1 MPAGN
6 RKRPWHDF
14 LQPANDNPTFASTN
28 YTDLGETMGGAL
40 SRFCCM
46 AFVLLCIVCGGDEF
60 ASAQDYPSKPIRII
74 VPYPPGGFNDTLART
89 LGHRLTEKWG
99 QPVIVDNRPG
109 AGGTIGT
116 NIAAKASPDGY
127 TLLIASFAFA
137 VNPALYTSLPY
148 DPDRDFAPIV
158 LAATTPNLLVVNP
171 QLPVQSVKDLVAFAK
186 ANPGKLNYA
195 SAGNGSSNH
204 LSMELFKM
212 LTRITIVQVPYKG
225 TAPAVN
231 ELMGGQVNLMF
242 DNAPNVLQQ
251 VKAGKLRALAV
262 SSKQRLPIVKDLPSV
277 AEAGVPGFDVSV
289 WFGVLAPAGTPRAV
303 IHRLNTE
310 INAILQLAQ
319 IRQDFTNQGVEPAGS
334 TPEEFALFIAAQK
347 TKWSKVVKESGIK
360 AE

>member
-1 MPAGN
+1 MHGAISRLCYVVLALFCMVSGAN
-6 RKRPWHDF
+6 R
-14 LQPANDNPTFASTN
+14 PT
-28 YTDLGETMGGAL
+28 L
-40 SRFCCM
+40 
-46 AFVLLCIVCGGDEF
+46 
-60 ASAQDYPSKPIRII
+60 AQDYPSKPIRLV

-89 LGHRLTEKWG
+89 LGQKLTASWH

-109 AGGTIGT
+109 GGSTIGT
-116 NIAAKASPDGY
+116 NIAAKAAADGY

-137 VNPALYTSLPY
+137 VNPSLYSSLPY

-171 QLPVQSVKDLVAFAK
+171 QMPVHSIKDLIAFAK

-212 LTRITIVQVPYKG
+212 LTGIDMVHVPYKG
-225 TAPAVN
+225 SAPAVN
-231 ELMGGQVNLMF
+231 DLLGGQVNLMF
-242 DNAPNVLQQ
+242 DNAPNVLPQ

-262 SSKQRLPIVKDLPSV
+262 SSKQRSPIVKDLPSV

-289 WFGVLAPAGTPRAV
+289 WFGVMAPAGTPRSV
-303 IHRLNTE
+303 IDRLNAE
-310 INAILQLAQ
+310 INAILHLAQ
-319 IRQDFTNQGVEPAGS
+319 IRQAFTNQGVEAAGS
-334 TPEEFALFIAAQK
+334 TPEEFASFLAAQK
-347 TKWSKVVKESGIK
+347 MKWSRVVKESGAK

>member
-1 MPAGN
+1 MM
-6 RKRPWHDF
+6 R
-14 LQPANDNPTFASTN
+14 
-28 YTDLGETMGGAL
+28 GAL
-40 SRFCCM
+40 SNLCYM
-46 AFVLLCIVCGGDEF
+46 VVLVCLMCGAGRPTF
-60 ASAQDYPSKPIRII
+60 AQDYPSKPIRII

-89 LGHRLTEKWG
+89 LGQKLTASWH

-109 AGGTIGT
+109 GGSTIGT
-116 NIAAKASPDGY
+116 NIAAKAAADGY

-137 VNPALYTSLPY
+137 VNPALYNSLPY
-148 DPDRDFAPIV
+148 DPDRDFAPVV

-171 QLPVQSVKDLVAFAK
+171 QMPAYSVKDLVAFAK

-212 LTRITIVQVPYKG
+212 LTGIDIVHVPYKG
-225 TAPAVN
+225 SAPAVN
-231 ELMGGQVNLMF
+231 DLLGGQVNLMF

-262 SSKQRLPIVKDLPSV
+262 SSRQRSPIVKDLPTV

-289 WFGVLAPAGTPRAV
+289 WFGVIAPAGTPRPV
-303 IHRLNTE
+303 IDRLNME
-310 INAILQLAQ
+310 INAILKFAQ
-319 IRQDFTNQGVEPAGS
+319 IRQAFTNQGVEPAGS
-334 TPEEFALFIAAQK
+334 SPEEFASFLAAQK
-347 TKWSKVVKESGIK
+347 TKWSRVVRESGVK

>member
-6 RKRPWHDF
+6 RRRPWRDF
-14 LQPANDNPTFASTN
+14 LQPANNNRLYEHDST
-28 YTDLGETMGGAL
+28 DSGETMRGAL
-40 SRFCCM
+40 TRFCCM
-46 AFVLLCIVCGGDEF
+46 AFVLLCIVCEGDEQ
-60 ASAQDYPSKPIRII
+60 ASAQDYPGKPIRII

-89 LGHRLTEKWG
+89 LGHRLTQKWG

-109 AGGTIGT
+109 AGSTIGT
-116 NIAAKASPDGY
+116 NLAAKASPDGY

-137 VNPALYTSLPY
+137 VNPALYASLPY

-171 QLPVQSVKDLVAFAK
+171 QLPVQSIKDLVAFAK

-212 LTRITIVQVPYKG
+212 LTGIDIVHVPYKG
-225 TAPAVN
+225 SAPAVN
-231 ELMGGQVNLMF
+231 DLMGGQVNLMF

-262 SSKQRLPIVKDLPSV
+262 SSKQRLPIVKELPSV

-289 WFGVLAPAGTPRAV
+289 WFGVLAPANTPRSV

-310 INAILQLAQ
+310 INAILQLSQ
-319 IRQDFTNQGVEPAGS
+319 IRQDFTNQGVETAGG
-334 TPEEFALFIAAQK
+334 TPEEFALFLAAQR
-347 TKWSKVVKESGIK
+347 TKWFKVVKESGVK

>member
-1 MPAGN
+1 M
-6 RKRPWHDF
+6 H
-14 LQPANDNPTFASTN
+14 
-28 YTDLGETMGGAL
+28 GAI
-40 SRFCCM
+40 SRLCYIVLVAFCM
-46 AFVLLCIVCGGDEF
+46 VCGADRPTL
-60 ASAQDYPSKPIRII
+60 AQDYPNKPIRLI

-89 LGHRLTEKWG
+89 LGQKLTASWH

-109 AGGTIGT
+109 GGSTIGT
-116 NIAAKASPDGY
+116 NIVAKASPDGY

-137 VNPALYTSLPY
+137 VNPSLYRSLPY

-171 QLPVQSVKDLVAFAK
+171 QMPVHSVKDLIAFAK

-212 LTRITIVQVPYKG
+212 LTGIDMIHVPYKG
-225 TAPAVN
+225 SAPAVN
-231 ELMGGQVNLMF
+231 DLLGGQVNLMF

-262 SSKQRLPIVKDLPSV
+262 SSKQRSFIVKDLPSV

-289 WFGVLAPAGTPRAV
+289 WFGVMAPAGTPSS
-303 IHRLNTE
+303 IIDRLNTE
-310 INAILQLAQ
+310 INAILHLAE
-319 IRQDFTNQGVEPAGS
+319 IRQAFTNQGVEAAGS
-334 TPEEFALFIAAQK
+334 TPEQFASFLAAQK
-347 TKWSKVVKESGIK
+347 TKWSRVVKESGAK